1 MIFKQHAYIFWFSWW
16 KLWTVCNLK
25 FLVLS
30 LFWLTKFN
38 CGLVK
43 LNNMIFILLS
53 GHYHVE
59 VFVIVKEVDKLFS
72 FLRHI
77 SCTFGRS
84 RVPWKRKNTD
94 RGLKK
99 TLCCSLIPSFNFAL
113 RLKMRLHHTN
123 IQLYTVMKISNHE
136 KWKHISINKLFLY
149 LFVCKFLMLYYCNF
163 NMEIVTINLDLFV
176 QIYKFYLLVFNKEKN
191 TYNILK

>member
-1 MIFKQHAYIFWFSWW
+1 
-16 KLWTVCNLK
+16 
-25 FLVLS
+25 
-30 LFWLTKFN
+30 
-38 CGLVK
+38 
-43 LNNMIFILLS
+43 MIFILLS